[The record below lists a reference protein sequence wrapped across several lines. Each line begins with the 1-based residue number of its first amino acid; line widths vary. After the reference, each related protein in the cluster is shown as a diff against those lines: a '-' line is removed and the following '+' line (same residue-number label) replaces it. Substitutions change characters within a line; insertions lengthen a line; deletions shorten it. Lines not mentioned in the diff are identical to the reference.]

1 MTKNVSILTIF
12 FLFGCAG
19 LPIGSV
25 DSQGETGPAGPIGP
39 IGPAGPRGE
48 KGKDGKSVSKELIEK
63 IEKSLSDLYA
73 ADQMFL
79 LKFRYLLFF

>member
-39 IGPAGPRGE
+39 TGPAGSARKPVWGNRWWWAGWM
-48 KGKDGKSVSKELIEK
+48 GRLRW
-63 IEKSLSDLYA
+63 A
-73 ADQMFL
+73 
-79 LKFRYLLFF
+79 LF